1 MAVLGSRRRRR
12 KGIWGCRTKR
22 WGGHGAPVAPGLGHA
37 PDTVP
42 RAISACPLGL
52 GVVPMIR
59 LHPRCPSPS
68 SAQSLGALWMHC
80 GVARLPWGPP
90 GVPGPEPCCPAWVTV
105 WAGQRL
111 LAAAA
116 VPHARRA
123 NRCHRRVWWHDHPK
137 DAPGT
142 SSDPSA
148 RREGGVSVLPC
159 RA

>member
-12 KGIWGCRTKR
+12 KGILGCRTKR

-68 SAQSLGALWMHC
+68 SAQSLGALWVHC
-80 GVARLPWGPP
+80 GVARPALGPP
-90 GVPGPEPCCPAWVTV
+90 GCAGAGAVLPGVGDRVGRAKA
-105 WAGQRL
+105 AGRG
-111 LAAAA
+111 
-116 VPHARRA
+116 RRA
-123 NRCHRRVWWHDHPK
+123 PCSQSKPV
-137 DAPGT
+137 
-142 SSDPSA
+142 PS
-148 RREGGVSVLPC
+148 
-159 RA
+159 